1 MEVMKMAAGDDY
13 KDDDDD
19 DDGHGG
25 GGGEYSPTNRSEHS
39 YELYVGEGAE
49 RQAAGSGLQ
58 PHRRMSVFTEEDEE
72 EAALAAAAMGAEQQE
87 GRDRR
92 VSQCQVKRDAP
103 SGVPS
108 TRSLILPINQS
119 DRLWPFLEMESP
131 SVSSLARW
139 WARSRSLVR
148 ASECGRPELYIHAP
162 FPNSA
167 VTTVALSPVPP
178 PPF

>member
-19 DDGHGG
+19 DGHGG
-25 GGGEYSPTNRSEHS
+25 GGGGGDYSPTNRSEHS

-49 RQAAGSGLQ
+49 RQAAGSLQ

-92 VSQCQVKRDAP
+92 VSQCHAKDAQSQTGCSERRTIDVFAYP
-103 SGVPS
+103 SYQP
-108 TRSLILPINQS
+108 R
-119 DRLWPFLEMESP
+119 R
-131 SVSSLARW
+131 SSLAPSWKWNPHPRVRV
-139 WARSRSLVR
+139 RSCAHPS
-148 ASECGRPELYIHAP
+148 AIGPNYIFMP
-162 FPNSA
+162 LFQIR
-167 VTTVALSPVPP
+167 L
-178 PPF
+178 